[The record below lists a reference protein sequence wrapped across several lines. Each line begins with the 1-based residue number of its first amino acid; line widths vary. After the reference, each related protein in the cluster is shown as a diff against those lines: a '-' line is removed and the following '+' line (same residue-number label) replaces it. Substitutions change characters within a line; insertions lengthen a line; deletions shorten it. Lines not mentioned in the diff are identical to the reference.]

1 MIRKH
6 CFEFKT
12 NIVPYIQNN
21 LYNYFSIR
29 NRCISCINLQELF
42 FLCQLL
48 DELTQALQKDIQVVD
63 QSDGSQ
69 RLTIPEVNTI
79 VR

>member
-1 MIRKH
+1 MFRENPNMFLFLK
-6 CFEFKT
+6 KT
-12 NIVPYIQNN
+12 RFRV
-21 LYNYFSIR
+21 LCLR

-79 VR
+79 VK